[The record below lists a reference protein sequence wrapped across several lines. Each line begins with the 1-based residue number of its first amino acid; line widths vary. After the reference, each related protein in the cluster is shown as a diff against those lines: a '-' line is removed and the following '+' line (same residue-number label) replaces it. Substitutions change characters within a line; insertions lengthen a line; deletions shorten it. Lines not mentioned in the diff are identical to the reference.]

1 MSSTPA
7 YKKAVSVPQTA
18 TADTTLSNAG
28 SIIACA
34 VVADGFTLSQ
44 TDHAGVTTTATR
56 TYTATGIVPEQTDG
70 RSNTTVATRS
80 YAYDSLGR
88 PSTRSTAKDGIT
100 HNDVFHYTKRS
111 ELVNANLNGVQ
122 HGYDYDNIRGT
133 LYLTDKE
140 KKRDIISKL
149 RKKPQGISKAE
160 YLTSLDLPSNSFT
173 LKPSGDTYKGIKHHE
188 MVHKKQILMHKKEI
202 QRIMD
207 SYKTLIC
214 FNKNATNKQIEDE
227 CKSRPADIYWKF
239 AHEHGIKND
248 ILEKNH
254 LIYEREAIKKT
265 YDFYIKKYS
274 L

>member
-1 MSSTPA
+1 MSTTPA

-44 TDHAGVTTTATR
+44 TDHAGVTTTDSR
-56 TYTATGIVPEQTDG
+56 TYPATGMVPEQTDG

-80 YAYDSLGR
+80 YAYDTLGR

-122 HGYDYDNIRGT
+122 HGYDYDNIGNRRQAIEGSNYSQYT
-133 LYLTDKE
+133 ANHLNQYTDIYGSVNGQE
-140 KKRDIISKL
+140 FDFTPTFDDAGNQTTVRTQS
-149 RKKPQGISKAE
+149 GIWVVEYDAE
-160 YLTSLDLPSNSFT
+160 NRPISFT
-173 LKPSGDTYKGIKHHE
+173 NAESATVVECTYILPHGLFWREIRE
-188 MVHKKQILMHKKEI
+188 SSLYQIYGL
-202 QRIMD
+202 
-207 SYKTLIC
+207 C
-214 FNKNATNKQIEDE
+214 
-227 CKSRPADIYWKF
+227 
-239 AHEHGIKND
+239 
-248 ILEKNH
+248 
-254 LIYEREAIKKT
+254 
-265 YDFYIKKYS
+265 S